1 MANTP
6 VIVQT
11 DIQSITAAGI
21 DAYQQALANAEANPL
36 DSVIIQIGQA
46 LAARGL
52 STEQVQQL
60 QLLLREAMQRLLQEF
75 SSQDGLPVL
84 RSGLG
89 DLLSTLF
96 DATLFTSVAETF
108 PDFPSQSISNFVDT
122 GTSDQGSLPTGDAT
136 SLPPPRNLGSILRP
150 ELTALTSEASDNTI
164 HAPELTVL
172 TGDAFT
178 PGSLQRTG
186 RPEITALTGN
196 GTDPVL
202 LGGIE
207 TGIGT
212 GLDPVTPLL
221 IPADISLGGGSSM
234 PDILPYVPP
243 TSSLPPSEV
252 SIAAAL
258 ASTDEGGPGSTI
270 EFIVTRTNPHSAGS
284 VNWQITGAT
293 GAIFGTQPLSGEIAF
308 GAGQERA
315 TISIVTG
322 DNTIEP
328 DAIWTVTL
336 SSNNP
341 EMVIATASAST
352 EVIDDD
358 DIVNISATQ
367 VEVSEG
373 DSGISQALN
382 FTITRSEGVIA
393 NSVDW
398 SVSGLDAANF
408 GGTLP
413 SGTVNFA
420 IGETSHTISLTLMG
434 NRSIEADKTLVVSL
448 HNPGTNLTIGSH
460 GSASTVI
467 RNDDGT
473 VNLAVDQ
480 TSILEGSSGTTTLLT
495 YTATRSNTE
504 SASSVD
510 WNLSGV
516 DATDLATG
524 QATSGTLNF
533 AAGAATTSFTIELAG
548 DKSIEGDETL
558 LVSLT
563 NPGANL
569 NLGTT
574 ASASTILVNDDGLVG
589 ISASQ
594 PSVSEGDSGTQLL
607 SFTLARDNTQSA
619 SSVDWT
625 LTGLT
630 ADDLASGQAMTGT
643 ANFAAGQASITLSV
657 ALQGDTTIEFDKTLL
672 VSLSNPGNN
681 LNLDSNDQASTT
693 VLNDDHALVSISVD
707 QASIAE
713 GDAAGVRSLTYTVT
727 RTNALYASSVDW
739 SLSGLDSADLAT
751 GQATTGSLNFTAGQ
765 LSTTFTVDIQ
775 GDRTIESD
783 ETLVV
788 SLSNPAGAL
797 DLGSPSSAST
807 VIRND
812 DGTVNLAVDQTS
824 ILEGNSGTT
833 TLLTYTA
840 TRSNTESASSV
851 DWNLSGVDAADLIT
865 GQATSGTLNF
875 AAGAATA
882 SFTIEVAGDKS
893 IEGDET
899 LLVTLTNPG
908 ANLNLGTT
916 ASASTILVNDDGL
929 VGISASLPSVSEG
942 DSGTQLLSFTLA
954 RDNTQSA
961 SSVDWTLTGLTADDL
976 ASGQAMTGTANF
988 AAGQASITLSV
999 ALQGDTTIEFDKT
1012 LLVSLSNPGNNLNL
1026 DSNDQASTTVL
1037 NDDHALVS
1045 ISVDQASIAEGDAA
1059 GVRSLT
1065 YTVTRTNALYASSV
1079 DWSLSG
1085 LDSADLATGQA
1096 TTGSLNFTAGQL
1108 STTFTVDIQG
1118 DRTIESDETLV
1129 VSLSNP
1135 AGALDLGSP
1144 SSASTVIRNDDGT
1157 VNLAV
1162 DQTSILEGNSGTTT
1176 LLTYT
1181 ATRSNT
1187 ESASSVDWNLSG
1199 VDAADLITGQATSGT
1214 LNFAAGAATASFT
1227 IEVAGDKS
1235 IEGDETLLVTLTN
1248 PGANLN
1254 LGTTASA
1261 STILVNDDG
1270 LVGISASLPSVSEG
1284 DSGTQ
1289 LLSFTL
1295 ARDNTQ
1301 SASSVDWT
1309 LTGLT
1314 ADDLASGQ
1322 AMTGTANFAAGQASI
1337 TLSVALQ
1344 GDTTIEF
1351 DKTLL
1356 VSLSNPGNNLNLD
1369 SNDQASTT
1377 VLNDDHALVSI
1388 SVDQASIAEGD
1399 AAGVRSLTY
1408 TVTRTN
1414 ALYASSVDW
1423 SLSGLDSADL
1433 ATGQAT
1439 TGSLNFTA
1447 GQLSTTFT
1455 VDIQG
1460 DRTIE
1465 SDETLVVS
1473 LSNPAGALDLGS
1485 PSSASTVI
1493 RNDDG
1498 TVNLAVDQTSILEG
1512 NSGTTTLLTYTATRS
1527 NTESASSVDW
1537 NLSGVDAT
1545 DLATGQATSGTLNF
1559 AAGAATTSF
1568 TIELAGDKSI
1578 EGDET
1583 LLVSLTNP
1591 GANLNLGTTASASTI
1606 LVNDDGL
1613 VGISAS
1619 QPSVSEGDSGTQ
1631 LLSFTLARDNTQS
1644 ASSVDWTLTGLTAD
1658 DLASGQAMTG
1668 TANFAAGQAS
1678 ITLSV
1683 ALQGDTTIEFDKTL
1697 LVSLSN
1703 PGNNLNLDSNDQAS
1717 TTVLNDDHA
1726 LVSISV
1732 DQASI
1737 AEGDAAGVRSL
1748 TYTVTR
1754 TNALYA
1760 SSVDWSLSG
1769 LDSADLATGQATTGS
1784 LNFTAGQLST
1794 TFTVDI
1800 QGDRTIESDE
1810 TLVVSL
1816 SNPAG
1821 ALDLGSP
1828 SSASTVIRND
1838 DGTVNLAVDQ
1848 TSILEGNSGTT
1859 TLLTYTATR
1868 SNTESASSVDWNL
1881 SGVDAADLI
1890 TGQAT
1895 SGTLNF
1901 AAGAATASFTI
1912 EVAGDKSIEGDETL
1926 LVTLTNPGANL
1937 NLGTTASAST
1947 ILVNDDGLVGISAS
1961 LPSVSEGDSG
1971 TQLLSFTL
1979 ARDNTQSASSVDWTL
1994 TGLTADDLASGQAMT
2009 GTANFAAG
2017 QASITLSV
2025 ALQGDTTIEF
2035 DKTLLVSLSNPGNN
2049 LNLDSNDQAST
2060 TVLNDDHALVSIS
2073 VDQASI
2079 AEGDAAGV
2087 RSLTYTVTRTNAL
2100 YASSVD
2106 WSLSGLDSADLATGQ
2121 ATTGSLN
2128 FTAGQLSTTFTV
2140 DIQGDRTIESDET
2153 LVVSLS
2159 NPAGALDLGSPSSA
2173 STVIRND
2180 DGTVNLAVD
2189 QTSILEGNSGTT
2201 TLLTYTATRSNTE
2214 SASSVDWNLSGVDAA
2229 DLITGQAT
2237 SGTLNFAAGAATAS
2251 FTIEV
2256 AGDKSIEGDETLL
2269 VTLTNP
2275 GANLN
2280 LGTTASASTTLVN
2293 DDASVGIQAVTAS
2306 LLEGD
2311 TGESATLAFTV
2322 TRSLGAGASSV
2333 DWALSGLDPAR
2344 FGGTLPTGTVNFA
2357 DGETAS
2363 TINFTLTG
2371 DRFIEPDET
2380 WTVTLSNPGDNLN
2393 LDSLATTALTQVG
2406 DDDALAS
2413 ISAAAVSV
2421 VEGDLGETRTVSF
2434 NITRTNALSAS
2445 SVDWSVAGG
2454 TVDADDFG
2462 GTLPSGSVNFA
2473 IGETDKA
2480 ITLTVSGDRN
2490 IEPDET
2496 ITVRLSNPTGNLSL
2510 GSSEASTT
2518 LANDDLGFSII
2529 AGTTDVIEGGTGTQ
2543 VAITFTVIRSESLNQ
2558 AMDIDYRLIPRGA
2571 SAPDGLDFT
2580 ASPDN
2585 LGDNGGRPSGT
2596 ISFGPSETSKLVTLY
2611 VNGDAIPEQDETFSI
2626 ILANAPTNTLI
2637 INGEIQ
2643 GVIRS
2648 DETQYDI
2655 TAVTP
2660 STLEGNGAGGIQQFL
2675 VTRTGDT
2682 STSGSVGYT
2691 LNGYGENPTET
2702 DDFAPG
2708 TPMSGT
2714 ISFAPGESSR
2724 ILSVELVGDS
2734 ELEGFESYAVTLQA
2748 QDANSIIRTETA
2760 IATIDP
2766 DDAAIRIV
2774 ATDSI
2779 VKEGSGSTTL
2789 GHTFTLTRSEYLDSE
2804 VTVDWQLLGAGINP
2818 VNAADFGG
2826 TLPSGSITFAAGEM
2840 SKTLTITPSADAV
2853 FEPHEGY
2860 EVVLT
2865 TSQSGVVLE
2874 VDRASG
2880 IVLNDDAG
2888 LTLVATS
2895 LNVPEGNPGQPSQL
2909 TFTVQRTGD
2918 TTGVSTVDWNLIPA
2932 STDGVVASDF
2942 GSGSIPSGSL
2952 TFGRGVSSLLVTIP
2966 LSNDVIIEPDKG
2978 FSIQL
2983 SNASVG
2989 TELLVSEVNGVIRND
3004 DAAFE
3009 LQASAP
3015 VSEGHSGSTTI
3026 SFTVVRTG
3034 DTAGSDTVDYAV
3046 SGVGS
3051 GDSASASDFA
3061 GSAFPSGTLTFMAG
3075 ETSKTITLSMRGD
3088 NDFEADESFTLT
3100 LSNNSNG
3107 TTITTATQTGTILN
3121 DDNTLAIAATDAD
3134 LPEAANGATRDYT
3147 FTVTRNGN
3155 TDAATSVDWSVA
3167 GIGTHAADAADFA
3180 GSVFPSGTV
3189 NFASGETSQTITIT
3203 VNGDFNQEADEG
3215 FRVTLANASA
3225 GTTISTNTADGTIRN
3240 DDTGLAI
3247 TATSTNLA
3255 EADTGS
3261 VSHTFTVTR
3270 TGVTTG
3276 TSTVNWALAG
3286 TGGNPVNAADF
3297 VGGVLPSGSLSFAPG
3312 ELSKVITIETLG
3324 DTDIESTE
3332 GFTIT
3337 LSGADGNAD
3346 ITTATA
3352 SGSVIADDIGIS
3364 ISAATASVAEGA
3376 DGTSRVLQYTV
3387 TRTGDLA
3394 SNVVIDWAA
3403 SGMDAA
3409 DFAGGTALS
3418 GSLSFA
3424 PNETSKTIS
3433 LTQIGDNLNEA
3444 DETLTITLSNP
3455 AGNPAQARTYLTT
3468 PSASTDVLNDDA
3480 ALAVTADAA
3489 SQNEGNTADGASTAF
3504 TFTVTRSGDLTAST
3518 SIDWVLQLAGG
3529 AGSAAGN
3536 DFISGQDLLG
3546 SNSGLPSGTVTFAA
3560 GESTAQ
3566 ITVNVATDNQVEQDE
3581 SFSIVLQGA
3590 GANTELTGTT
3600 ASATILND
3608 DTGFSIIALSADHA
3622 EGNSGTVT
3630 YTYRVTRAG
3639 SISDAAT
3646 VDWAVTGSGADPA
3659 NAADFGGALPSG
3671 TLSFAAGEASQT
3683 ISFTVSGD
3691 TDVEPDETFTV
3702 TISNARL
3709 ADTTPQNI
3717 QDATASGIIRNE
3729 DQSFAVAAAN
3739 ASIAEGSSGNTQI
3752 AYSITRTGDL
3762 SVAASIDYAI
3772 TGSGGA
3778 TAADLAGGVL
3788 PSGTL
3793 SFGVGQDTLAV
3804 TFDVIGDTVAEGD
3817 ETFTLT
3823 LTNPSTG
3830 FISTATAN
3838 TVILNDD
3845 TNFAVAAPA
3854 NTYEGASVST
3864 AFTFT
3869 VTRSGDTTGAGSLNW
3884 AVAAAAGLT
3893 TADFTGNQDALGSNS
3908 GLPSGSVSFAAGETS
3923 QTITIQ
3929 VAGDT
3934 TLESNESLQ
3943 VVISDPTGGTIQ
3955 SGDGSASALILTDDD
3970 NFAIST
3976 ETSSRAEGN
3985 SDSTVTY
3992 TVTRSGSLTGA
4003 RDLTWTIT
4011 GADGFDTSTDL
4022 ASGQAAT
4029 GTVSFADGEATASIV
4044 VNIAGD
4050 STVESDETM
4059 TVTLSAAPANSTITT
4074 ASASTVLTNDDA
4086 GIAISTLL
4094 ADKNEGNVTVVTP
4107 TGEVPAN
4114 NTSLYTVS
4122 SSGTVRG
4129 EIGDGALNGND
4140 QDWYRVNLTAGHTYV
4155 IRNEGSG
4162 SSSDNTLLPPEIKG
4176 IYAADGTNLGYYANT
4191 FTGSPQYTAQ
4201 TTFTPS
4207 TSGVYF
4213 ISAGSYGSS
4222 YEGTYTLKIVDQT
4235 TPGADVSATV
4245 FEITPQAYTFTITRT
4260 GDTSQASTAEWRVA
4274 EGVGVNAADFGS
4286 VGSQDLLGDNN
4297 GLPSGTVSFA
4307 AGETSKILSVN
4318 IATDNTFEA
4327 DEILRVVLSNPSAGT
4342 EILTASADGIVRN
4355 DDAELNITAGTASVT
4370 EGDAGHGTGAA
4381 FTYTVTRTGNLSQT
4395 TTVDWSVVHGT
4406 TSSADFT
4413 NGVASNITPSGTLTF
4428 NSGEATKTITVYAF
4442 GDTGIGSVE
4451 GNETFSIALSNAN
4464 AGSSLGASSTFA
4476 STIVEDD
4483 TRIAIQMDDMRV
4495 AETIA
4500 GESSTF
4506 TITLT
4511 RSGDLNKTSSINW
4524 AVQATSVY
4532 DAEESNW
4539 NSSADATDFGGS
4551 FPSGSVSFAPGE
4563 ASKTVTITV
4572 PGDNTPE
4579 NDEWFRV
4586 YFSGATNVDQV
4597 TTIHDDPRITS
4608 GNAFYNAEVM
4618 GGWVADNAQ
4627 FHNTNFGYVFGEI
4640 ERDEAVFYLSDRE
4653 VASTSV
4659 QTLTPGDGLYS
4670 RAEGDSLADGGTGA
4684 THINIGGTDYAYV
4697 EHIFAVQRQVATAGN
4712 ASVGWRIGTWNS
4724 PAVSAND
4731 FLDVTRDGD
4740 GNITAISVSSAFP
4753 SGTVNFV
4760 DGQQWAYIKF
4770 YTHADDNGE
4779 FDEYFSLYLETP
4791 SPGSSI
4797 NTADTIGE
4805 RYRNTGII
4813 ANDDTRFDATVNNV
4827 VEGGT
4832 LTYTITRTGDTRG
4845 TDTVDWSLVLPG
4857 TETTNESNNVT
4868 GSWYR
4873 LDPSDIDSVT
4883 PANGSANFNAGTG
4896 TWSGTLTFADGET
4909 TKTVVVV
4916 TVDDNW
4922 TETWREDLT
4931 ITLSNATNVDLS
4943 EPNHDLET
4951 PSVGNNAT
4959 ARVYDNESDPLISVS
4974 VSSASTWEGT
4984 GANNS
4989 ADGNTVTF
4997 TITRT
5002 DQGSLDGSLNY
5013 PTTVAWRLTG
5023 TAINWNSAAGSAE
5036 IKTYAGN
5043 ASSVQEPYSN
5053 ETYGLV
5059 SFAAGETTKTVVV
5072 TFTGDSYVETDKTLT
5087 FSVLDPDDAEHWP
5100 LYTDAYGPADID
5112 NSLASVTTTLKNDDI
5127 RLWVNGWDTNNADGG
5142 YNNNVTTTAYEGNPL
5157 TFNVTRGGRL
5167 DSDVIVNF
5175 TISHGTTTAGD
5186 FQTTTGSFT
5195 LAARPTAYGEHT
5207 YNISLADI
5215 LADDTTV
5222 EANET
5227 FTLQL
5232 STPGDTAGASVRF
5245 QSYYLDF
5252 NNSYT
5257 SPSTT
5262 LNIAGTVR
5270 DDDSTYSLT
5279 PASTTLVETDTGANQ
5294 TYSLTVTRG
5303 GAGYS
5308 GPATVYWRVVAEGAN
5323 PVNAT
5328 DFTSTDTLGTNG
5340 GLPSGTLSLADGVL
5354 TGNISV
5360 LVRGDITAENN
5371 ETFRVEIYQDLLTGP
5386 SPNITNSQNISSGT
5400 LTIVADDTGI
5410 SIADASIIESDS
5422 NQTLSFTVTRSG
5434 DLSGSS
5440 TMNWALLHGTTA
5452 AADFTGATSG
5462 SISFGAGESSKTIS
5476 VTVVGD
5482 ITPEQAETFSIQ
5494 LSNLTNVDDAIRTN
5508 ATGTIQNDD
5517 SSFSIAPL
5525 VGSSAESSVQTFT
5538 VTRTHDTAQSQTINW
5553 TVSAGSA
5560 DAADFGGTLPSGSV
5574 IFAPGEMTQTI
5585 TVTPSSD
5592 TTPETDED
5600 YTVTISLGAGT
5611 SGDTITQATATG
5623 TIENDDAVFHL
5634 AANQA
5639 TLQEGH
5645 SGNTAFTFTVTRGG
5659 NTAGAATVDWAL
5671 STASADTA
5679 DFATTDALG
5688 SNGGLPSGTVSFA
5701 DGDASKT
5708 ITIEVVGDVSV
5719 ESDEAFTITLSNA
5732 AGGQIQTATATSTVV
5747 NDDATIAITAASAVL
5762 SEGNSGTTA
5771 FTFTITRSGALDDAE
5786 TVDYAITGSGANP
5799 ANGADFGG
5807 TLPSGTLTLPA
5818 GQASVTLTIN
5828 VSGDLAGEPD
5838 EDFTVTLSNPSSG
5851 VTITTATADGT
5862 ILADDIV
5869 FDVTAPATQLEGNPG
5884 DTTYF
5889 DFVVTRSGNLT
5900 GAQTLNWSVAGI
5912 GADGTSADDFDFT
5925 SGTVSFAAGETSQTI
5940 SVPVSGD
5947 YRGEANENFRLTL
5960 TGPGGIVFTNNTAD
5974 ATITDDEASLR
5985 ITASDASKAEGASGS
6000 TDFTFTVTRSGN
6012 TTLAATVD
6020 WDVAE
6025 GTADAADFV
6034 GGVLPSGSL
6043 SFASG
6048 ELSKIITVGVQG
6060 DVEVEGNEAFTVN
6073 LSNASTGADIVV
6085 GTANGTI
6092 ISDDVDWVISALS
6105 IPSGE
6110 GDGAS
6115 SYIYRVTR
6123 TGSLSATTLDW
6134 SVAGS
6139 GSDAA
6144 STADFVG
6151 NLFPSGTLVFTQGQ
6165 STQDFTVQVAGD
6177 SVLEADEGFTITLA
6191 APADSLT
6198 HSFTT
6203 QSVDTTIVND
6213 DDVMSIAPLAADASE
6228 GSGSA
6233 GSFTFTVT
6241 RTGSLVGSSTV
6252 GWQIVHGDTNAADFV
6267 ATSGTVSFADGQS
6280 SAILTVQATGDRNVE
6295 GDEAFSVA
6303 LHTPGAGSTIDGGA
6317 STAAGIIRNDDVDL
6331 ALTAS
6336 IGSAV
6341 EGDTAH
6347 PGQLSYTV
6355 TRSGDLS
6362 VSTTVDWSVI
6372 AGTATAADF
6381 AGGVLPSGS
6390 VSFAVGET
6398 SQIITIDLA
6407 GDGSWEGN
6415 EAFTVQLSNA
6425 SAHAD
6430 ITSNNIAGQI
6440 VDDDDTLTISG
6451 VSVSHAEGNTG
6462 NTLYTFSIT
6471 RSGTATGP
6479 TQVDWVASGSGAHPL
6494 SLAELVASTGT
6505 VSFAD
6510 GETSKTFTVE
6520 VIGDTLGEYDETFAV
6535 SLTNPAYGSTV
6546 TGSAVTATVL
6556 NDDAVLLVSADAAST
6571 PEGDD
6576 GVETVLTFTV
6586 TRSGDIS
6593 GSSSALWEIIPS
6605 GSRPANAA
6613 DFGGVFPSGAVAF
6626 QTGESTQQISVTVLG
6641 DAIGEYDETFTL
6653 VLSDPEGATILE
6665 GSAETTIAN
6674 DDTGI
6679 SISALDADKA
6689 EGNVG
6694 STDFT
6699 FRVERLGLADGT
6711 ASVDW
6716 RVTGSGSYPAGA
6728 DDFVGGI
6735 LPSGTINFADG
6746 ENFRDITIQVA
6757 GDYTYGQDQTFR
6769 VTLSNAAGANLVG
6782 NEALGIIRNDDSQVS
6797 ISAVTPSLTE
6807 GNSGSTTFSF
6817 TISRVGASTT
6827 TATIDWAV
6835 IGSGGNQ
6842 ANANDFVGGALP
6854 SGSVVFGVGETSKT
6868 ITVEVAGDTLTE
6880 LDEQFAVQ
6888 LSSPGTGVT
6897 IAPNAGT
6904 AVATILSD
6912 DLGVTLIGLDVD
6924 RQEGADG
6931 TQTAFTYQLL
6941 RAGNTDSAITVNY
6954 QITGDVDA
6962 DDFISPLSGSITL
6975 AAGVSSQSFTLY
6987 ARGDDVVEADEA
6999 FQVTISGSGINI
7011 DSTPVQGM
7019 LRQDEVGVAI
7029 AARNA
7034 SLAEGTGGG
7043 LTEVIFDVTRTGI
7056 SGTSTVAWSIIA
7068 SGQNDVSA
7076 SDFSG
7081 GVLPSGS
7088 LFFSPGDATASFSV
7102 FINQDSAVEL
7112 DELINARITSS
7123 DGTPIL
7129 VSRATTTVLNDDLVS
7144 SGNDVL
7150 EGNSGSDNLAGG
7162 DGDDT
7167 LYGFAGGD
7175 ALDGGAGDDV
7185 LIGGAGADVL
7195 TGGPGAD
7202 IFVYVSPSEG
7212 MDVLQDFQAGTD
7224 QIGFVSANFGGLGS
7238 SPLSV
7243 VSQAFDTD
7251 VTTTLAQLAAQS
7263 DVDFYQIAFA
7273 PGQFSFAVAGSGQLD
7288 ELEAAITNGDH
7299 TGSAFFL
7306 ISDGNVSRLYYDA
7319 DTSSGT
7325 DGDGLVA
7332 LAEITTLADATQAPV
7347 ETLVVHA
7354 V

>member
-52 STEQVQQL
+52 STEQVLQL

-96 DATLFTSVAETF
+96 DATLFTSVAEAF
-108 PDFPSQSISNFVDT
+108 PDFPSQSISNFIDA
-122 GTSDQGSLPTGDAT
+122 GASDHGSLPTGDAT

-150 ELTALTSEASDNTI
+150 ELTALTREASDNTI

-221 IPADISLGGGSSM
+221 ISADISLGGGSST
-234 PDILPYVPP
+234 PDIPPYVPP

-258 ASTDEGGPGSTI
+258 ASTDEGGPDSTI

-284 VNWQITGAT
+284 VNWQIAGAT

-373 DSGISQALN
+373 DSGSSQALN

-420 IGETSHTISLTLMG
+420 TGETSHTISLTLMG

-516 DATDLATG
+516 DAADLATG

-533 AAGAATTSFTIELAG
+533 AAGAATASFTIEVAG

-558 LVSLT
+558 LVTLT

-589 ISASQ
+589 ISASL

-607 SFTLARDNTQSA
+607 SFTLSRDNTQSA

-657 ALQGDTTIEFDKTLL
+657 ALQGDTTIEFDETLL

-681 LNLDSNDQASTT
+681 LSLDSNDQASTT
-693 VLNDDHALVSISVD
+693 VLNDDHAQVSISVD

-713 GDAAGVRSLTYTVT
+713 GDAAGVRTLTYTVT

-824 ILEGNSGTT
+824 ILEGSSGTT

-851 DWNLSGVDAADLIT
+851 DWNLSGVDAADLAT

-916 ASASTILVNDDGL
+916 ASASTILVNDD
-929 VGISASLPSVSEG
+929 
-942 DSGTQLLSFTLA
+942 
-954 RDNTQSA
+954 
-961 SSVDWTLTGLTADDL
+961 
-976 ASGQAMTGTANF
+976 
-988 AAGQASITLSV
+988 
-999 ALQGDTTIEFDKT
+999 
-1012 LLVSLSNPGNNLNL
+1012 
-1026 DSNDQASTTVL
+1026 
-1037 NDDHALVS
+1037 
-1045 ISVDQASIAEGDAA
+1045 
-1059 GVRSLT
+1059 
-1065 YTVTRTNALYASSV
+1065 
-1079 DWSLSG
+1079 
-1085 LDSADLATGQA
+1085 
-1096 TTGSLNFTAGQL
+1096 
-1108 STTFTVDIQG
+1108 
-1118 DRTIESDETLV
+1118 
-1129 VSLSNP
+1129 
-1135 AGALDLGSP
+1135 
-1144 SSASTVIRNDDGT
+1144 
-1157 VNLAV
+1157 
-1162 DQTSILEGNSGTTT
+1162 
-1176 LLTYT
+1176 
-1181 ATRSNT
+1181 
-1187 ESASSVDWNLSG
+1187 
-1199 VDAADLITGQATSGT
+1199 
-1214 LNFAAGAATASFT
+1214 
-1227 IEVAGDKS
+1227 
-1235 IEGDETLLVTLTN
+1235 
-1248 PGANLN
+1248 
-1254 LGTTASA
+1254 
-1261 STILVNDDG
+1261 
-1270 LVGISASLPSVSEG
+1270 
-1284 DSGTQ
+1284 
-1289 LLSFTL
+1289 
-1295 ARDNTQ
+1295 
-1301 SASSVDWT
+1301 
-1309 LTGLT
+1309 
-1314 ADDLASGQ
+1314 
-1322 AMTGTANFAAGQASI
+1322 
-1337 TLSVALQ
+1337 
-1344 GDTTIEF
+1344 
-1351 DKTLL
+1351 
-1356 VSLSNPGNNLNLD
+1356 
-1369 SNDQASTT
+1369 
-1377 VLNDDHALVSI
+1377 
-1388 SVDQASIAEGD
+1388 
-1399 AAGVRSLTY
+1399 
-1408 TVTRTN
+1408 
-1414 ALYASSVDW
+1414 
-1423 SLSGLDSADL
+1423 
-1433 ATGQAT
+1433 
-1439 TGSLNFTA
+1439 
-1447 GQLSTTFT
+1447 
-1455 VDIQG
+1455 
-1460 DRTIE
+1460 
-1465 SDETLVVS
+1465 
-1473 LSNPAGALDLGS
+1473 
-1485 PSSASTVI
+1485 
-1493 RNDDG
+1493 
-1498 TVNLAVDQTSILEG
+1498 
-1512 NSGTTTLLTYTATRS
+1512 
-1527 NTESASSVDW
+1527 
-1537 NLSGVDAT
+1537 
-1545 DLATGQATSGTLNF
+1545 
-1559 AAGAATTSF
+1559 
-1568 TIELAGDKSI
+1568 
-1578 EGDET
+1578 
-1583 LLVSLTNP
+1583 
-1591 GANLNLGTTASASTI
+1591 
-1606 LVNDDGL
+1606 
-1613 VGISAS
+1613 
-1619 QPSVSEGDSGTQ
+1619 
-1631 LLSFTLARDNTQS
+1631 
-1644 ASSVDWTLTGLTAD
+1644 
-1658 DLASGQAMTG
+1658 
-1668 TANFAAGQAS
+1668 
-1678 ITLSV
+1678 
-1683 ALQGDTTIEFDKTL
+1683 
-1697 LVSLSN
+1697 
-1703 PGNNLNLDSNDQAS
+1703 
-1717 TTVLNDDHA
+1717 
-1726 LVSISV
+1726 
-1732 DQASI
+1732 
-1737 AEGDAAGVRSL
+1737 
-1748 TYTVTR
+1748 
-1754 TNALYA
+1754 
-1760 SSVDWSLSG
+1760 
-1769 LDSADLATGQATTGS
+1769 
-1784 LNFTAGQLST
+1784 
-1794 TFTVDI
+1794 
-1800 QGDRTIESDE
+1800 
-1810 TLVVSL
+1810 
-1816 SNPAG
+1816 
-1821 ALDLGSP
+1821 
-1828 SSASTVIRND
+1828 
-1838 DGTVNLAVDQ
+1838 
-1848 TSILEGNSGTT
+1848 
-1859 TLLTYTATR
+1859 
-1868 SNTESASSVDWNL
+1868 
-1881 SGVDAADLI
+1881 
-1890 TGQAT
+1890 
-1895 SGTLNF
+1895 
-1901 AAGAATASFTI
+1901 
-1912 EVAGDKSIEGDETL
+1912 
-1926 LVTLTNPGANL
+1926 
-1937 NLGTTASAST
+1937 
-1947 ILVNDDGLVGISAS
+1947 
-1961 LPSVSEGDSG
+1961 
-1971 TQLLSFTL
+1971 
-1979 ARDNTQSASSVDWTL
+1979 
-1994 TGLTADDLASGQAMT
+1994 
-2009 GTANFAAG
+2009 
-2017 QASITLSV
+2017 
-2025 ALQGDTTIEF
+2025 
-2035 DKTLLVSLSNPGNN
+2035 
-2049 LNLDSNDQAST
+2049 
-2060 TVLNDDHALVSIS
+2060 
-2073 VDQASI
+2073 
-2079 AEGDAAGV
+2079 
-2087 RSLTYTVTRTNAL
+2087 
-2100 YASSVD
+2100 
-2106 WSLSGLDSADLATGQ
+2106 
-2121 ATTGSLN
+2121 
-2128 FTAGQLSTTFTV
+2128 
-2140 DIQGDRTIESDET
+2140 
-2153 LVVSLS
+2153 
-2159 NPAGALDLGSPSSA
+2159 
-2173 STVIRND
+2173 
-2180 DGTVNLAVD
+2180 
-2189 QTSILEGNSGTT
+2189 
-2201 TLLTYTATRSNTE
+2201 
-2214 SASSVDWNLSGVDAA
+2214 
-2229 DLITGQAT
+2229 
-2237 SGTLNFAAGAATAS
+2237 
-2251 FTIEV
+2251 
-2256 AGDKSIEGDETLL
+2256 
-2269 VTLTNP
+2269 
-2275 GANLN
+2275 
-2280 LGTTASASTTLVN
+2280 
-2293 DDASVGIQAVTAS
+2293 ASVGIQAVTAS

-2322 TRSLGAGASSV
+2322 TRSLGTGASSV

-2421 VEGDLGETRTVSF
+2421 AEGDLGETRTVSF

-2518 LANDDLGFSII
+2518 LTNDDLGFSII

-2655 TAVTP
+2655 TAVTA

-2691 LNGYGENPTET
+2691 LSGYGENPTET

-2724 ILSVELVGDS
+2724 ILSVELLGDS

-2840 SKTLTITPSADAV
+2840 SKTLIVTPSADAV
-2853 FEPHEGY
+2853 FEPHESY
-2860 EVVLT
+2860 EIVLT
-2865 TSQSGVVLE
+2865 TNQSGVVLE

-2942 GSGSIPSGSL
+2942 GSDSIPSGSL

-2983 SNASVG
+2983 SNTSVG

-3075 ETSKTITLSMRGD
+3075 ETSKTITLSMQGD

-3155 TDAATSVDWSVA
+3155 TDAATSVDWSVS

-3276 TSTVNWALAG
+3276 TTTVNWALAG
-3286 TGGNPVNAADF
+3286 TGSNPVNAADF

-3346 ITTATA
+3346 ITNATA
-3352 SGSVIADDIGIS
+3352 GGSIIADDIGIS

-3433 LTQIGDNLNEA
+3433 LTQIGDNLNET

-3536 DFISGQDLLG
+3536 DFISGQDQLG

-3566 ITVNVATDNQVEQDE
+3566 VTVNVATDDQVEQDE

-3646 VDWAVTGSGADPA
+3646 VDWAITGSGAAPA
-3659 NAADFGGALPSG
+3659 DAIDFGGSLPGG
-3671 TLSFAAGEASQT
+3671 TLSFAANEASQT

-3854 NTYEGASVST
+3854 NTYEGASGST

-3869 VTRSGDTTGAGSLNW
+3869 VTRSGDTTGTGSVNW
-3884 AVAAAAGLT
+3884 AVTAAAGLT
-3893 TADFTGNQDALGSNS
+3893 TADFTGNQDALGTNS

-3934 TLESNESLQ
+3934 TLESNETLQ

-3955 SGDGSASALILTDDD
+3955 SGDGSASALTLTDDD

-3992 TVTRSGSLTGA
+3992 TVTRSGSLTGT

-4029 GTVSFADGEATASIV
+4029 GTVSFADGQTTASIV

-4050 STVESDETM
+4050 SAVESDETM
-4059 TVTLSAAPANSTITT
+4059 TVTLSNAPANSNITT
-4074 ASASTVLTNDDA
+4074 ASASTILTNDDA
-4086 GIAISTLL
+4086 SVSITPLL
-4094 ADKNEGNVTVVTP
+4094 ADKNEGN
-4107 TGEVPAN
+4107 
-4114 NTSLYTVS
+4114 
-4122 SSGTVRG
+4122 
-4129 EIGDGALNGND
+4129 
-4140 QDWYRVNLTAGHTYV
+4140 
-4155 IRNEGSG
+4155 
-4162 SSSDNTLLPPEIKG
+4162 
-4176 IYAADGTNLGYYANT
+4176 
-4191 FTGSPQYTAQ
+4191 
-4201 TTFTPS
+4201 
-4207 TSGVYF
+4207 
-4213 ISAGSYGSS
+4213 SS
-4222 YEGTYTLKIVDQT
+4222 YVD
-4235 TPGADVSATV
+4235 
-4245 FEITPQAYTFTITRT
+4245 YTFTVTRSGNTAQNSTVNWAIDT
-4260 GDTSQASTAEWRVA
+4260 GVA
-4274 EGVGVNAADFGS
+4274 NAVNGSDFFATQPAGVSED
-4286 VGSQDLLGDNN
+4286 GD
-4297 GLPSGTVSFA
+4297 GIPYGTISFA
-4307 AGETSKILSVN
+4307 SGETSKTI
-4318 IATDNTFEA
+4318 T
-4327 DEILRVVLSNPSAGT
+4327 LRVAGDSALETDETLRINLSSPSSGT
-4342 EILTASADGIVRN
+4342 EIGTGTADGYVRN
-4355 DDAELNITAGTASVT
+4355 DDAQFNITAGTASAT
-4370 EGDAGHGTGAA
+4370 EGDAGHGTGVAM
-4381 FTYTVTRTGNLSQT
+4381 TYTVTRTGTLTQT
-4395 TTVDWSVVHGT
+4395 STVDWSVVHGT
-4406 TSSADFT
+4406 TSSNDFT
-4413 NGVASNITPSGTLTF
+4413 NGVASHITPSGTLTF
-4428 NSGEATKTITVYAF
+4428 GSGVATQTITVYIH
-4442 GDTGIGSVE
+4442 GDTGLNSVE
-4451 GNETFSIALSNAN
+4451 NNETFNVSLSNPN
-4464 AGSSLGASSTFA
+4464 AGSSLGSTSNYA
-4476 STIVEDD
+4476 STIVEND
-4483 TRIAIQMDDMRV
+4483 TLLTLQADDMRM
-4495 AETIA
+4495 AEKVA
-4500 GESSTF
+4500 GENTVFSY
-4506 TITLT
+4506 TIT
-4511 RSGDLNKTSSINW
+4511 RSGNVAGATTINW
-4524 AVQATSVY
+4524 TAAAASGSLQLY
-4532 DAEESNW
+4532 DPTDGDAW
-4539 NSSADATDFGGS
+4539 SAAANTTDMGGS
-4551 FPSGSVSFAPGE
+4551 FPSGTVSFAAGE
-4563 ASKTVTITV
+4563 TVKTVTVTV
-4572 PGDNTPE
+4572 PGDDTPE
-4579 NDEWFRV
+4579 NDEWFALT
-4586 YFSGATNVDQV
+4586 FNGGSGYDHIRSTYS
-4597 TTIHDDPRITS
+4597 DPDYSPGTWI
-4608 GNAFYNAEVM
+4608 FYNNTLL
-4618 GGWVADNAQ
+4618 GGYIYNG
-4627 FHNTNFGYVFGEI
+4627 NSYNSTTNGYLFSEI
-4640 ERDEAVFYLSDRE
+4640 QRDEAVFYLSDRE
-4653 VASTSV
+4653 VANTSV
-4659 QTLTPGDGLYS
+4659 QTLTPGNALLT
-4670 RAEGDSLADGGTGA
+4670 RAEGDSPEDGGVGSTI
-4684 THINIGGTDYAYV
+4684 INIGGTDYAYV
-4697 EHIFAVQRQVATAGN
+4697 EHIFAVQRQVATAGT
-4712 ASVGWRIGTWNS
+4712 ASVGWRIATYNS
-4724 PAVSAND
+4724 PAVSADD
-4731 FLDVTRDGD
+4731 FLDITRDGSGD
-4740 GNITAISVSSAFP
+4740 ITAISVAGALP
-4753 SGTVNFV
+4753 SGTVTFA

-4770 YTHADDNGE
+4770 YTRPDDIGE
-4779 FDEYFSLYLETP
+4779 FDEYFSVYLENP
-4791 SPGSSI
+4791 SAGSSI
-4797 NTADTIGE
+4797 NGNDTSGALQYNI
-4805 RYRNTGII
+4805 GII
-4813 ANDDTRFDATVNNV
+4813 GNDDTRFDAAVNDV

-4832 LTYTITRTGDTRG
+4832 LTYTITRSGDMRG
-4845 TDTVDWSLVLPG
+4845 TDTVDWALVLPG
-4857 TETTNESNNVT
+4857 SETTNESNAST
-4868 GSWYR
+4868 GTWYD

-4883 PANGSANFNAGTG
+4883 PSNGSANFAAG

-4909 TKTVVVV
+4909 TKTIVVV
-4916 TVDDNW
+4916 TVDDGW
-4922 TETWREDLT
+4922 TETWREELP
-4931 ITLSNATNVDLS
+4931 IVLSNANNIDDGEL
-4943 EPNHDLET
+4943 NHDQET
-4951 PSVGNNAT
+4951 ATTGYTDT
-4959 ARVYDNESDPLISVS
+4959 ARIYDNDSDPLISVS
-4974 VSSASTWEGT
+4974 VSSATTWEGT
-4984 GANNS
+4984 GVNDSAAGNS
-4989 ADGNTVTF
+4989 VTF

-5002 DQGSLDGSLNY
+5002 DQGSLDGSLGY

-5023 TAINWNSAAGSAE
+5023 DAINWASAAGSAE
-5036 IKTYAGN
+5036 IQTYAGN
-5043 ASSVQEPYSN
+5043 ATGVQEPYSN
-5053 ETYGLV
+5053 DTYGLV

-5072 TFTGDSYVETDKTLT
+5072 TFQGDRYVETDKTLT

-5100 LYTDAYGPADID
+5100 LYTDAYGPADIN

-5167 DSDVIVNF
+5167 DSDVVVNY
-5175 TISHGTTTAGD
+5175 TITHGTTNAGD
-5186 FQTTTGSFT
+5186 FQTTTGNFT
-5195 LAARPTAYGEHT
+5195 LAARPTAYGEYT

-5222 EANET
+5222 ETDET

-5232 STPGDTAGASVRF
+5232 SAPADAEGAAVRF
-5245 QSYYLDF
+5245 QSYYLDAY
-5252 NNSYT
+5252 NSYT
-5257 SPSTT
+5257 TPSTT
-5262 LNIAGTVR
+5262 LNVAGTIR

-5279 PASTTLVETDTGANQ
+5279 PAATSLVETDQGANQ
-5294 TYSLTVTRG
+5294 TFSFEVTRG
-5303 GAGYS
+5303 GTGYT
-5308 GPATVYWRVVAEGAN
+5308 GAANVRWRVEAIGAN
-5323 PVNAT
+5323 PVNSA
-5328 DFTSTDTLGTNG
+5328 DFTSTDLLGNNG
-5340 GLPSGTLSLADGVL
+5340 GLPSGTVSFANGEL
-5354 TGNISV
+5354 TKNFSV
-5360 LVRGDITAENN
+5360 LVAGDLLAENS
-5371 ETFRVEIYQDLLTGP
+5371 ETFRVVIYEDVLTSP
-5386 SPNITNSQNISSGT
+5386 SPNITNTHNIATAT
-5400 LTIVADDTGI
+5400 LTIVTDDTGI
-5410 SIADASIIESDS
+5410 SIADNSITESDS
-5422 NQTLSFTVTRSG
+5422 NQTLNFTVTRSG
-5434 DLSGSS
+5434 DLTGASS
-5440 TMNWALLHGTTA
+5440 MDWSLLHGTTA
-5452 AADFTGATSG
+5452 AGDFTGATSG
-5462 SISFGAGESSKTIS
+5462 SISFAAGESSKIIS

-5482 ITPEQAETFSIQ
+5482 ITPEAAESFTIQ
-5494 LSNLTNVDDAIRTN
+5494 LSNLVGVDEAIDISAAGLIN
-5508 ATGTIQNDD
+5508 NDD
-5517 SSFSIAPL
+5517 SSFAINPL
-5525 VGSSAESSVQTFT
+5525 MGSSPESSSQTFT

-5574 IFAPGEMTQTI
+5574 TFAPGEMTQTI

-5611 SGDTITQATATG
+5611 TGDTITQATATG

-5634 AANQA
+5634 AANQT

-5645 SGNTAFTFTVTRGG
+5645 SGTTSFTFTVTRGG

-5701 DGDASKT
+5701 DGDANKT
-5708 ITIEVVGDVSV
+5708 ITVEVVGDVSV

-5732 AGGQIQTATATSTVV
+5732 AGGQIQTATATSTTV
-5747 NDDATIAITAASAVL
+5747 NDDATIAIAAASAVL
-5762 SEGNSGTTA
+5762 NEGNSGTTA

-5851 VTITTATADGT
+5851 VTITTATASGT

-5884 DTTYF
+5884 DTTYL

-5925 SGTVSFAAGETSQTI
+5925 FGTVSFAAGETSQTI

-6034 GGVLPSGSL
+6034 GSVLPSGSL

-6048 ELSKIITVGVQG
+6048 ELSKTITVGVQG

-6241 RTGSLVGSSTV
+6241 RTGSLIGTSTV
-6252 GWQIVHGDTNAADFV
+6252 GWQIVHGDTSAADFV

-6280 SAILTVQATGDRNVE
+6280 SAILTVQATGDRDVE

-6303 LHTPGAGSTIDGGA
+6303 LHTPGAGSTIDSGA
-6317 STAAGIIRNDDVDL
+6317 STAAAIIRNDDVDL
-6331 ALTAS
+6331 ALTAI

-6341 EGDTAH
+6341 EGDTGN

-6407 GDGSWEGN
+6407 GDGDWEGN

-6430 ITSNNIAGQI
+6430 ITDNNVAGQI

-6451 VSVSHAEGNTG
+6451 VSVTHAEGNSGSTV
-6462 NTLYTFSIT
+6462 YTFSIT

-6479 TQVDWVASGSGAHPL
+6479 TQVDWVAAGSGTHPL
-6494 SLAELVASTGT
+6494 SLDELVASTGT

-6520 VIGDTLGEYDETFAV
+6520 VIGDALGEYDETFAV

-6556 NDDAVLLVSADAAST
+6556 NDDCVLMVSADASST

-6576 GVETVLTFTV
+6576 GVETVFTFTV

-6626 QTGESTQQISVTVLG
+6626 QAGESTQQISVTVLG

-6746 ENFRDITIQVA
+6746 ESFRDITIQVA

-6782 NEALGIIRNDDSQVS
+6782 SEALGIIRNDDSQVS

-6807 GNSGSTTFSF
+6807 GNSGSTAFSF
-6817 TISRVGASTT
+6817 TVSRVGASTT

-6854 SGSVVFGVGETSKT
+6854 SGSVVFGVGEMSKT

-6888 LSSPGTGVT
+6888 LSNPGTGVT

-6912 DLGVTLIGLDVD
+6912 DLGVTLIGLDID
-6924 RQEGADG
+6924 RQEGAAG

-6954 QITGDVDA
+6954 QVTGDVDA
-6962 DDFISPLSGSITL
+6962 DDFISPLTGSITL

-7056 SGTSTVAWSIIA
+7056 SGTSTVAWGIIA

-7088 LFFSPGDATASFSV
+7088 LFFSPGDTTASFSV
-7102 FINQDSAVEL
+7102 FINQDSTVEL

-7129 VSRATTTVLNDDLVS
+7129 VSRATTTVLNDDLVG

-7185 LIGGAGADVL
+7185 LIGGASADVL

-7212 MDVLQDFQAGTD
+7212 MDVLQDFQAGSD

-7243 VSQAFDTD
+7243 VSQGFDTD

-7263 DVDFYQIAFA
+7263 DADFYQIAFA
-7273 PGQFSFAVAGSGQLD
+7273 PGQFSFALGGSGQLD

-7325 DGDGLVA
+7325 DGGGLVA

-7347 ETLVVHA
+7347 ETLLVHA